1 MHFWDKIANFA
12 KENQNLAKIGV
23 GDILGTGVATFFW
36 FYIAA
41 AMGPENYGELQY
53 FLGIAGMAQI
63 FSLFATSQVLTVY
76 TAKNVKIQ
84 STLIF
89 ISLILGAISI
99 LITMALFSKFDVSF
113 LIIAFMLPEI
123 ANGIILGKKCLGI
136 SFYHMFGFE
145 SILIAM
151 ALSYLPY
158 TKIIYTEMKTTKINI
173 PLLQEKKGFVF
184 NNYIIMISSAVNGQI
199 DKLIIAPLLG
209 FALLGEYAL
218 ILQIISGLTILS
230 TIIYKYILP
239 QDSSGEITT
248 KLKKISIL
256 MSIVIAFLGM
266 TLLPLI
272 IPHLFPKFENVIDGI
287 RYASFVVIPITISML
302 HISKLLGSEKSR
314 FVLISNVIS
323 TVIFF
328 VGFMTLGPLFG
339 IVGLVTV
346 LLVSS
351 SIQALIVVI
360 ATKFIEKTQT

>member
-36 FYIAA
+36 FYIASS
-41 AMGPENYGELQY
+41 MGPENYGELQY

-99 LITMALFSKFDVSF
+99 LITMALFSKLDVSF

-123 ANGIILGKKCLGI
+123 ANGIILGKKCFSKYSKLLLLQKFLLFSLGI

-158 TKIIYTEMKTTKINI
+158 AKIIYTEMKTTKINI

-184 NNYIIMISSAVNGQI
+184 NNYIIMI
-199 DKLIIAPLLG
+199 
-209 FALLGEYAL
+209 
-218 ILQIISGLTILS
+218 
-230 TIIYKYILP
+230 
-239 QDSSGEITT
+239 
-248 KLKKISIL
+248 
-256 MSIVIAFLGM
+256 
-266 TLLPLI
+266 
-272 IPHLFPKFENVIDGI
+272 
-287 RYASFVVIPITISML
+287 
-302 HISKLLGSEKSR
+302 
-314 FVLISNVIS
+314 
-323 TVIFF
+323 
-328 VGFMTLGPLFG
+328 
-339 IVGLVTV
+339 
-346 LLVSS
+346 
-351 SIQALIVVI
+351 
-360 ATKFIEKTQT
+360 